1 MQTRHPFACIVAL
14 TTVVGACSGD
24 TAGDPVALG
33 GAAGAIDDG
42 GAGANG
48 GASPGSGGN
57 AGGSS
62 NGGATEEGGAS
73 SGGARP
79 QGGSSVGGASA
90 GGAPGGVTGTEGGV
104 DAGGAASGGTP
115 ANGGS
120 STGGASSGGTGA
132 DGGASQSSGGD
143 AGGSGGGSGGTVV
156 DSARV
161 VVSPTSGLQTT
172 ELGGTAAFTVVLG
185 AEPAATVTI
194 DLSSSDPDE
203 GTLDTDSLVFTPD
216 DWDVPQVVT
225 ITGVDDDDDDG
236 ATSYTIVTT
245 ATSSDPAYD
254 GLSVDDVAVVNLDD
268 ELVEPAIL
276 VSPTSGLQ
284 TTEGGGTATFS
295 VFLGT
300 QPAASVGLSLTVGD
314 TSEGSLDKTTL
325 IFSTTNWST
334 PQTVTVT
341 GLDDGIDDG
350 DVTYAISPTVVSTDA
365 VYASLGAPAVSVT
378 NEDDDEVGITVS
390 ATTILE
396 TTEYGGAVS
405 FTVVLDCQPAATV
418 TIPLAS
424 SDEGE
429 GTVSAVNLSFGTSD
443 WNVPQTVTVKGV
455 NDTDDDDDVP
465 YTVLIGPAASSDPAY
480 DGLDTPDVIVV
491 NIDNDPTVA
500 CGNPNLI
507 DDFEDGDLNI
517 CETGGRTGQWYAYN
531 ESTSSSTSHELDVVL
546 LDPPRQ
552 DSIVAVETIG
562 SSISGWG
569 ATMGVSLFGVDIAT
583 RLPYDVSGYTGL
595 RFWARRGSA
604 SSYPST
610 VSVHVVQENTAN
622 NSQGG
627 ACVDS
632 TSIECSDHYADTI
645 SVSTTWSL
653 YELPFSGFYQV
664 GWGTSF
670 SRDLEHVLGFEF
682 LIEYS
687 SFDLLVDDL
696 ELY

>member
-1 MQTRHPFACIVAL
+1 MKTRPLFAWIVAL
-14 TTVVGACSGD
+14 TSVVGACTGN
-24 TAGDPVALG
+24 TTGGTVGLG
-33 GAAGAIDDG
+33 GAAGAINNA
-42 GAGANG
+42 AGADG
-48 GASPGSGGN
+48 GASPASGGN
-57 AGGSS
+57 AGDSS
-62 NGGATEEGGAS
+62 NGGAPDDGGATSGGTRPEGGDGAGGANAGGTPGGGTGAEGGVDTGGS
-73 SGGARP
+73 ASGGARP
-79 QGGSSVGGASA
+79 
-90 GGAPGGVTGTEGGV
+90 
-104 DAGGAASGGTP
+104 D
-115 ANGGS
+115 GGS
-120 STGGASSGGTGA
+120 STGGSSSSGTGA
-132 DGGASQSSGGD
+132 EGGASEGSGGD
-143 AGGSGGGSGGTVV
+143 GGGSGGGSGGTVV
-156 DSARV
+156 DRASV
-161 VVSPTSGLQTT
+161 VVVPTSGLQTT
-172 ELGGTAAFTVVLG
+172 ELGGTASFTVVLG
-185 AEPAATVTI
+185 AEPTGTVTI
-194 DLSSSDPDE
+194 DLGSSDPDE

-216 DWDVPQVVT
+216 DWDVPQIVT
-225 ITGVDDDDDDG
+225 VTGVDDDDGDG
-236 ATSYTIVTT
+236 PTSYTIVTT
-245 ATSSDPAYD
+245 ATSDDPAYD
-254 GLSVDDVAVVNLDD
+254 GLPVDDVAVVNLDD
-268 ELVEPAIL
+268 ELVLPAIL

-295 VFLGT
+295 VFLGA
-300 QPAASVGLSLTVGD
+300 QPAASVGLSLTVGE
-314 TSEGSLDKTTL
+314 TSEGSLDQTTL

-350 DVTYAISPTVVSTDA
+350 DVTYVISATVVSTDA
-365 VYASLGAPAVSVT
+365 TYAALEAPEVSVT

-418 TIPLAS
+418 TIPLSS
-424 SDEGE
+424 SDESE
-429 GTVSAVNLSFGTSD
+429 GTVSAVNLSFGTTD

-480 DGLDTPDVIVV
+480 HELDAPDVIVV

-507 DDFEDGDLNI
+507 DDFEDGDLSI

-531 ESTSSSTSHELDVVL
+531 ESTSASTSHELDVVL
-546 LDPPRQ
+546 LNPPRE

-569 ATMGVSLFGVDIAT
+569 ATMGVSLFGVDLAT

-610 VSVHVVQENTAN
+610 VSVHIVQENTAN
-622 NSQGG
+622 SSQGG

-632 TSIECSDHYADTI
+632 TSIECSDHYADSITI
-645 SVSTTWSL
+645 SSTWTL

-682 LIEYS
+682 LIEYT